1 MLTVNINFLVKKIIM
16 EYRLTVGDYTAILK
30 YMAKGFA
37 LIVVVLLLIYFIFY
51 FILDEK
57 RMFDFV
63 YLITVPCSLIIL
75 FVSNIRNYS
84 KEEIGLSS
92 GLISSQRFGQIDIR
106 EIKKYKLNYSKG
118 LSLII
123 TVKSGQK
130 FIFSPRNNIS
140 SSAKQEFI
148 NFFEEFEKQITKL

>member
-1 MLTVNINFLVKKIIM
+1 MK
-16 EYRLTVGDYTAILK
+16 YRLTVGDYTAILK
-30 YMAKGFA
+30 YFAKGFA
-37 LIVVVLLLIYFIFY
+37 LIVVVLLFIFFVFY
-51 FILDEK
+51 YILDEK

-63 YLITVPCSLIIL
+63 YLITMPCFLIIL
-75 FVSNIRNYS
+75 FVSNIRNFS

-92 GLISSQRFGQIDIR
+92 GLISSQRYGQIDMR
-106 EIKKYKLNYSKG
+106 EIKKYKLNYYKG

-130 FIFSPRNNIS
+130 FIFNPRNIS

-148 NFFEEFEKQITKL
+148 NFFEEFEKQIINGC